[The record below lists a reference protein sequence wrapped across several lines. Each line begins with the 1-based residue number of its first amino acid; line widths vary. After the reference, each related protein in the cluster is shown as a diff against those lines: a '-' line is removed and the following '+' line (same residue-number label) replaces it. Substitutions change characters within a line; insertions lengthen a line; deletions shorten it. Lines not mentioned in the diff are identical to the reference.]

1 MLHDEVISM
10 KKLVRLPDVKEL
22 TGLSRSSVY
31 AKVADGSFPQP
42 IPIGKR
48 AVAWI
53 EGEVQD
59 WIERQIARR

>member
-1 MLHDEVISM
+1 M
-10 KKLVRLPDVKEL
+10 KKLVRLPDVKEI

-31 AKVADGSFPQP
+31 AKIADGSFPQP